1 MFLLKIMGVPDL
13 ILAWFLLLFSITKV
27 RDKIRFCF
35 QQFKKI
41 KISVTVKMQVGL
53 VRFDENKGYN

>member
-53 VRFDENKGYN
+53 VRLR